1 MTEIPIDNS
10 ATAEEMAEAIF
21 GQGVEVL
28 GASYTGDNRSSGIYS
43 DGDAVSDTVTPGDT
57 GVILS
62 TGRTSAFT
70 NNSSTNTNQSNSTTT
85 GSRGPN
91 NDSDFNALAG
101 TSTFDASFLEI
112 DFRPDGDVMSLQFVF
127 SSEEYPEFVGSI
139 YNDVVGVWL
148 DGQPVDLAVGTGQT
162 NVGNLNPTNNENL
175 FVDNS
180 NDQHNTEMDGFTVT
194 LTLKMDVVP
203 GDVHTLKIGIADVGD
218 NRYDSNLLIAG
229 NSAQTA
235 LIAEDD
241 TVTLTPD
248 GSATID
254 VLANDNGPGNATLT
268 ITHINGIQVEAGDM
282 IVLSTGQEV
291 ILNAD
296 GTFTI
301 NGDSDEET
309 VNFSYTVGL
318 NGGGG
323 PTDSA
328 FVTIEQ
334 VPCFV
339 AGTRIKTNRGKVP
352 VEQLLPGDM
361 VMTADEDYQPVR
373 WVGRRQVAA
382 IGKMA
387 PVQISANTFGTH
399 DTLRVSP
406 LHRVL
411 VRDSLTELLFG
422 EREVLV
428 AARDL
433 VNGRS
438 VRSIEGGKVEYV
450 HILFDRHQ
458 IVYSEGLAT
467 ESFLPGPQ
475 TSSSFEAEI
484 VEEICAIFPELDPDT
499 GDGYS
504 PAARRTLRRYEAEL
518 LKQQA
523 FVA

>member
-1 MTEIPIDNS
+1 
-10 ATAEEMAEAIF
+10 MAEAIF
-21 GQGVEVL
+21 GEGVEVID
-28 GASYTGDNRSSGIYS
+28 ATYTGDNRSSGIYS
-43 DGDAVSDTVTPGDT
+43 DGDNISDTVTPGDT

-70 NNSSTNTNQSNSTTT
+70 NNSSTNTNQSGSTTT

-91 NDSDFNALAG
+91 NDADFNALAG

-148 DGQPVDLAVGTGQT
+148 DGQPVDLAVGTGNT
-162 NVGNLNPTNNENL
+162 NVGNVNPTNNENL

-229 NSAQTA
+229 DSAQTA
-235 LIAEDD
+235 MIAEDD
-241 TVTLTPD
+241 TITIAPD
-248 GSATID
+248 GTRTFN
-254 VLANDNGPGNATLT
+254 VLDNDNGPTGSTLF
-268 ITHINGIQVEAGDM
+268 ITHVNGAEVSAGDT
-282 IVLSTGQEV
+282 IILSTGQEIQV
-291 ILNAD
+291 NGD

-301 NGDSDEET
+301 LADADEET
-309 VNFSYTVGL
+309 VNFSYTIGDGTGL
-318 NGGGG
+318 S
-323 PTDSA
+323 DSA

-334 VPCFV
+334 VPCFA
-339 AGTRIKTNRGKVP
+339 AGTGIKTDRGRIP

-361 VMTADEDYQPVR
+361 VMTADDGFQPVR
-373 WVGRRQVAA
+373 WVGRRQVQA

-387 PVQISANTFGTH
+387 PIEIAENTFGRH

-406 LHRVL
+406 LHRIL

-438 VRSIEGGKVEYV
+438 VRVLEGGTVEYV

-484 VEEICAIFPELDPDT
+484 IEEICAIFPELNPLT
-499 GDGYS
+499 GEGYS
-504 PAARRTLRRYEAEL
+504 QSARRTLKKYEAEVL
-518 LKQQA
+518 NKGVFA
-523 FVA
+523 A